1 MAAIRLYSLA
11 EYMLKRKGRHSI
23 HSPFVYDFLNNVIQD
38 HKHYEFYE
46 RFIKARKSVLH
57 NKNVIETVD
66 FGAASGNKPFSTYRI
81 QVNKLA
87 ARHMGKQKNY
97 KLLYRMSQY
106 FQPENILELGTS
118 TGLST
123 IALAA
128 GQNTGRIVTIEGCA
142 SISNVAES
150 LFNRME
156 FNKIEMVIGN
166 FDKVL
171 GTTLATFKKLDFV
184 FFDGNHR
191 KLPTI
196 DYFNQC
202 LELAHENSVFVF
214 DDIHWSD
221 EMEEAWSHIANRK
234 EVSLSIDLFHMG
246 IVFFRKGV
254 EKQHFIL
261 KY

>member
-1 MAAIRLYSLA
+1 MAAIRLYSLVK
-11 EYMLKRKGRHSI
+11 YILKRKGRHSI
-23 HSPFVYDFLNNVIQD
+23 HSPFIYDFFNNVIQD
-38 HKHYEFYE
+38 RKQYDFYE
-46 RFIKARKSVLH
+46 RFKKARKSVLH

-66 FGAASGNKPFSTYRI
+66 FGAASGQKLFATYRI

-97 KLLYRMSQY
+97 RLLFRLSQH
-106 FQPENILELGTS
+106 FQPKNILELGTS
-118 TGLST
+118 TGLSA

-128 GQNTGRIVTIEGCA
+128 GQKEGRIVTIEGCA
-142 SISNVAES
+142 SVSNVAES

-156 FNKIEMVIGN
+156 FSRIEMVIGN

-171 GTTLATFKKLDFV
+171 GSTLSTFEKLDMV
-184 FFDGNHR
+184 YFDGNHR

-202 LELAHENSVFVF
+202 LELSHENSVFIL

-221 EMEEAWSHIANRK
+221 EMEEAWAHIAGRK
-234 EVSLSIDLFHMG
+234 EVSLSIDLFHLG

-254 EKQHFIL
+254 DKQHFIL
-261 KY
+261 KH